1 MKKIIKKLFIVLTIA
16 LSSMGLFCMP
26 VMAEN
31 LIDTSLYAREDL
43 PAYMRMNEMERDIKH
58 VYHKFDDEDLPAYC
72 MNEYVDGI
80 TKDKTYDVS
89 VESEIADTDIKL
101 WRIITNG
108 YPYKTAE
115 ELGCTNENQAYDA
128 TQEAVYFYLH
138 NKQATEEKFKRTL
151 LSLKPID
158 DEGTKVHNAME
169 KILNDAENSTA
180 TKPSK
185 EIIVTEDEEEWKK
198 DEKDDKYVYKTFS
211 VSSPTEMKNY
221 EVTIENLE
229 DSIQDKIKIVGE
241 ENQEKDNFEPTE
253 NFKIMILADEV
264 EKAVEF
270 DVNVTAQ
277 LKTMPI
283 YFGDSLNKQLQ
294 SYALTAMYENS
305 KKDIEETY
313 QGKPVQ
319 QPEKKLPQTGM

>member
-1 MKKIIKKLFIVLTIA
+1 MKFIKKLFVILSIA
-16 LSSMGLFCMP
+16 LSSVGLFSMP

-43 PAYMRMNEMERDIKH
+43 PAFMRMDELERNIKH
-58 VYHKFDDEDLPAYC
+58 VYHKFGNGDLPAYC
-72 MNEYVDGI
+72 MDEYAMGI
-80 TKDKTYDVS
+80 SKDKTYNVN
-89 VESEIADTDIKL
+89 VENEIADTDIQL

-108 YPYKTAE
+108 YPYKTPE

-138 NKQATEEKFKRTL
+138 NKQATEEKYKRTL
-151 LSLKPID
+151 SRLKPID
-158 DEGTKVHNAME
+158 DEGTKVHNVME
-169 KILNDAENSTA
+169 KILSDAENSTA
-180 TKPSK
+180 VKPSK
-185 EIIVTEDEEEWKK
+185 EVIVTENEEEWKK
-198 DEKDDKYVYKTFS
+198 DEEDDNYVYKTFS

-229 DSIQDKIKIVGE
+229 DSIKNKIKIVGE

-264 EKAVEF
+264 ENAINF

-294 SYALTAMYENS
+294 SYALTAMYEHS
-305 KKDIEETY
+305 KIDVKETY

-319 QPEKKLPQTGM
+319 QPVKKLPQTGM

>member
-1 MKKIIKKLFIVLTIA
+1 MTWWELALIIIA
-16 LSSMGLFCMP
+16 LAIVVGTYF
-26 VMAEN
+26 
-31 LIDTSLYAREDL
+31 LIRLLKDLNKTVGNVNSLL
-43 PAYMRMNEMERDIKH
+43 
-58 VYHKFDDEDLPAYC
+58 DDNKRSIDSIIT
-72 MNEYVDGI
+72 NVDGI

-151 LSLKPID
+151 SSLKPID

-198 DEKDDKYVYKTFS
+198 DEEDDKYVYKTFS

-229 DSIQDKIKIVGE
+229 NSIQDKIKIVGE

-283 YFGDSLNKQLQ
+283 YFGDSLNKKLQ